1 MKKRILCLLVCAV
14 MLMSVAALA
23 AFAEEPAALGAVCSA
38 DKTVFG
44 YQNAEATAVS
54 VKVYATLNDTD
65 EGAAELGTYPMTA
78 GENGIWTVTVD
89 GDLDGRYYTYVY
101 SAGADPVEIPDP
113 QNTVE
118 GAARSLIKRTVK
130 YDLWVAGIQVTSDNA
145 QDVLGAADEG
155 AMVAFNTET
164 NTLTLAAGANIAGE
178 GAGIVYSGTEK
189 LTIHLLGNVSVS
201 GKTGAIDITGE
212 VVLTAA
218 ETAAL
223 SANALESGHGVT
235 VGSKLMVG
243 SNVSLRPVGIGEG
256 KAGIYVGENATLLIE
271 DGGNITAQG
280 VAADVLLADSAAPV
294 PLEYFIC
301 GKLKLANHKF
311 AGAATFGSDGAKYTL
326 AGSIMNGAG
335 LTISAATPS
344 NSYWLTDSVSGLGY
358 GCAIFAS
365 DGQTHTL
372 TLFDVMINNA
382 QGVGID
388 AGDMAITLQLRGA
401 NSVTGSPEKT
411 EETTPADPGTESTP
425 ESGTESTPETGETP
439 ETEPDSTPAV
449 VTEETDTTTGTET
462 EDTTESETDD
472 TTDTETGDTTD
483 TETDDTTDTEPEAP
497 ALEANTTF
505 GIQAGSITVMG
516 VHGKLSTN
524 GISGVLVIKE
534 GSLEIAGSG
543 AIFAAGAPDLSQY
556 GGEYTAVAGANLEA
570 IVPYSPD
577 AAGTYTYFK
586 LTPANGHALGA
597 WNEGVATT
605 CMKAGKLGFHVCATC
620 QKNVD
625 ADGLEIAC
633 VALPADPDAHYFD
646 KFESYDNK
654 HTKTCAHNSA
664 HVVTEACSGGEA
676 TCTTPARCAQCG
688 SRYGRPLYHEYYG
701 IFTHQNELGHWQLC
715 QRPGCGMAEEAKA
728 HTGGV
733 ASCTEPYR
741 CTVCS
746 YVYAEPA
753 GHSYTTTPSDQL
765 VSEASCTSPAMYL
778 AKCDRCDSV
787 HETMTVPGGD
797 PLPHVFEGQLFSSME
812 GHWGTCTVCGENDA
826 AEKHVHKIVNQKQAI
841 AKEEGYTG
849 DIICEVCGF
858 EILKGKTMPATGI
871 NADGQVSWMLIAF
884 AAMLV
889 VSGLGLGVFIFLGI
903 KNKQNSAE

>member
-78 GENGIWTVTVD
+78 GENGIWSVTVD
-89 GDLDGRYYTYVY
+89 GDLNGRYYTYVY
-101 SAGADPVEIPDP
+101 TAGADPVEIPDP

-118 GAARSLIKRTVK
+118 GAVRSQIKAAVQ
-130 YDLWVAGIQVTSDNA
+130 YDLWVAGIQVTSGNA

-155 AMVAFNTET
+155 ATVLFNGET
-164 NTLTLAAGANIAGE
+164 NTLTLAAGANITGE

-189 LTIHLLGNVSVS
+189 LTIHLLGSASVS
-201 GKTGAIDITGE
+201 GKTGAMDLTGE

-223 SANALESGHGVT
+223 SVSALESGHGVT
-235 VGSKLMVG
+235 VGSKLTVG
-243 SNVSLRPVGIGEG
+243 SNVSLRPVGMGEG
-256 KAGIYVGENATLLIE
+256 KAGLYVGENAALVIE
-271 DGGNITAQG
+271 DGGNVTAQG
-280 VAADVLLADSAAPV
+280 VSADVLLADSAAPI
-294 PLEYFIC
+294 PLEYFIS
-301 GKLKLANHKF
+301 GKLKLANHKL
-311 AGAATFGSDGAKYTL
+311 AGAATFGSDGARYTM
-326 AGSIMNGAG
+326 AGSIMNGTG
-335 LTISAATPS
+335 LVISAATPS
-344 NSYWLTDSVSGLGY
+344 HSYWLTDSVSGIGY
-358 GCAIFAS
+358 GCAIFVT
-365 DGQTHTL
+365 DGQNHTL
-372 TLFDVMINNA
+372 ILFDVMINNA
-382 QGVGID
+382 QGAGID

-401 NSVTGSPEKT
+401 NDVTGNAEKT
-411 EETTPADPGTESTP
+411 EETTPTDPGAEGTP
-425 ESGTESTPETGETP
+425 EGGTESTPETGETP
-439 ETEPDSTPAV
+439 ETEPDSTPEV
-449 VTEETDTTTGTET
+449 VTEESGT
-462 EDTTESETDD
+462 
-472 TTDTETGDTTD
+472 TTDTETENPPESETDDTTD
-483 TETDDTTDTEPEAP
+483 TETDDTTDTETDDPTDTEPETP

-505 GIQAGSITVMG
+505 GIKAGSITVTG
-516 VHGKLSTN
+516 IHGKLSTN

-534 GSLEIAGSG
+534 GSLEIAGNG
-543 AIFAAGAPDLSQY
+543 AIFASGAPDFSQY
-556 GGEYTAVAGANLEA
+556 SGEYTAVAGAVPEA
-570 IVPYSPD
+570 MEPYNPD
-577 AAGTYTYFK
+577 TAGTYVYFK
-586 LTPANGHALGA
+586 LTSVNGHTLGT

-605 CMKAGKLGFHVCATC
+605 CMAAGKLGYHLCATC

-625 ADGLEIAC
+625 ADGLEIVS

-646 KFESYDNK
+646 KFESHDNK

-676 TCTTPARCAQCG
+676 TCTTPARCALCG

-701 IFTHQNELGHWQLC
+701 IFTHQSELGHWQLC
-715 QRPGCGMAEEAKA
+715 QRPGCGMAEEPKA

-746 YVYAEPA
+746 FVYAEPA

-765 VSEASCTSPAMYL
+765 VSEATCASPAMYL
-778 AKCDRCDSV
+778 VKCDRCDSV

-797 PLPHVFEGQLFSSME
+797 PLPHVFEGQLFSNME
-812 GHWGTCTVCGENDA
+812 GHWGICTVCGKNDA
-826 AEKHVHKIVNQKQAI
+826 AERHVRKTVNQKAPT
-841 AKEEGYTG
+841 AKEAGYTG
-849 DIICEVCGF
+849 DVICEVCGF
-858 EILKGKTMPATGI
+858 EILKGWDMPATG
-871 NADGQVSWMLIAF
+871 NLNGQFNWVFVLF
-884 AAMLV
+884 VVMLV
-889 VSGLGLGVFIFLGI
+889 ASGLGLGVFIFIGI